1 MVMSPKVFIVILNF
15 NSFEDTEECLI
26 SLEKL
31 DYNNY
36 EIIIIDNSSNDNSY
50 DKLKKRFVKYNI
62 IKSNE
67 NLGYANGNNIGI
79 KYALENKADYICV
92 LNNDVIVEDDFLDKI
107 IKVMEDDK
115 DIGLAGPCI
124 CKYHDKNI
132 IQAMGANI
140 NLYNGLTQGKYKN
153 YKYNDIPQKDIQVD
167 YLGGACFVCRREV
180 FEKIGFIPENYF
192 LFFEETE
199 FCYKASKRGYK
210 LICVYESKIYHKGS
224 STISKYSGL
233 SYYFLNRN
241 RVIFIRRNANFLEK
255 CIFSIYIFIEAIARI
270 ILRREPLTL
279 IKNII
284 HGFKADMK
292 SIDMEMIKSFFY

>member
-79 KYALENKADYICV
+79 KYALESGAEYICI
-92 LNNDVIVEDDFLDKI
+92 LNNDVIVERNFLDKI
-107 IKVMEDDK
+107 ITVMKDK
-115 DIGLAGPCI
+115 MDIGLAGPCI
-124 CKYHDKNI
+124 CQYDHKNS

-140 NLYNGLTQGKYKN
+140 NLYTGLTQGKYKN
-153 YKYNDIPQKDIQVD
+153 YKYSEIPHKNILVD
-167 YLGGACFVCRREV
+167 YLGGACFICRREV
-180 FEKIGFIPENYF
+180 FEEIGLIPENYF

-199 FCYKASKRGYK
+199 FCYRASIKGYK
-210 LICVYESKIYHKGS
+210 LLCVYDSKVYHKGS
-224 STISKYSGL
+224 STISKYKGL

-241 RVIFIRRNANFLEK
+241 RVVFIRRNANIIPK
-255 CIFSIYIFIEAIARI
+255 IIFSVYIFIEAVGRI
-270 ILRREPLTL
+270 LIRKEPVDL

-284 HGFKADMK
+284 EGFKADTNI
-292 SIDMEMIKSFFY
+292 IDMKTINKYVK